1 MSATPIPGR
10 PLAATKLVCTI
21 GPATEGRV
29 AELVDAG
36 MSVARLNFSH
46 GTAAEHA
53 ARVAE
58 IRDAARAAGRH
69 IAILAD
75 LPGPKVRLGPLRDGK
90 ATLEEGSTFTFL
102 AGLDALDGDGDE
114 TRAATTHA
122 GLAGDLAP
130 GDRIHLSDGAVEVA
144 VVAIDGNAVTTVVE
158 RGGTVRSRA
167 GVNVPADRLSLP
179 ALGERDREL
188 ARLTV
193 DLGIDLVGQSF
204 VRTAADV
211 VDLRAI
217 LGPDGPAIIAKIET
231 RSAVDGFESVAR
243 AADGV
248 MVARGDLGL
257 ELPFEAVP
265 LVQKRLVRTAVA
277 MGKPVI
283 VATQMLESMIAAA
296 RPTRAEAS
304 DVANAV
310 LDGADAVMLS
320 GETAIGAYPV
330 LAAEAAQRIAAAAEA
345 GSEAD
350 GADAEPV
357 DVLPVGRGGALAVAA
372 AALAEHDPTVTVLVA
387 AGRHASWAVAA
398 AASRP
403 AVPIIAVVPDER
415 TARLLAVVR
424 GVWPVVPIDPLMAA
438 NPGAVSAQVLLRE
451 VSVRAALPADGRAVV
466 VAGSE
471 DGTIER
477 IEALAIPQLD

>member
-1 MSATPIPGR
+1 
-10 PLAATKLVCTI
+10 
-21 GPATEGRV
+21 
-29 AELVDAG
+29 
-36 MSVARLNFSH
+36 
-46 GTAAEHA
+46 
-53 ARVAE
+53 
-58 IRDAARAAGRH
+58 
-69 IAILAD
+69 
-75 LPGPKVRLGPLRDGK
+75 
-90 ATLEEGSTFTFL
+90 
-102 AGLDALDGDGDE
+102 
-114 TRAATTHA
+114 
-122 GLAGDLAP
+122 
-130 GDRIHLSDGAVEVA
+130 
-144 VVAIDGNAVTTVVE
+144 
-158 RGGTVRSRA
+158 
-167 GVNVPADRLSLP
+167 
-179 ALGERDREL
+179 
-188 ARLTV
+188 
-193 DLGIDLVGQSF
+193 
-204 VRTAADV
+204 
-211 VDLRAI
+211 
-217 LGPDGPAIIAKIET
+217 
-231 RSAVDGFESVAR
+231 
-243 AADGV
+243 

-387 AGRHASWAVAA
+387 AGRQASWAGAA
-398 AASRP
+398 AARRP

-438 NPGAVSAQVLLRE
+438 NPGAISAQVLLRE
-451 VSVRAALPADGRAVV
+451 VSVHAALPAGGRAVV

-477 IEALAIPQLD
+477 IEALAIPQPD

>member
-29 AELVDAG
+29 AELIDAG

-46 GTAAEHA
+46 GTADEHA

-58 IRDAARAAGRH
+58 IRDAARSAGRH

-90 ATLEEGSTFTFL
+90 ATLVEGSTFTFL

-114 TRAATTHA
+114 THAATTHD

-144 VVAIDGNAVTTVVE
+144 VLAIDGNAVTTVVE

-179 ALGERDREL
+179 ALGKRDREL
-188 ARLTV
+188 ARLAV

-217 LGPDGPAIIAKIET
+217 LGPDGPAIVAKIET

-387 AGRHASWAVAA
+387 AGRQASWAVAA
-398 AASRP
+398 AARRP

-438 NPGAVSAQVLLRE
+438 NPGAISAQVLLRE
-451 VSVRAALPADGRAVV
+451 VAVHAALPAGGRAVV